1 MTAYYNEF
9 DPKAAAWLRELIKA
23 GHIAPGDVDERSIV
37 DIRPSDLIG
46 YTQCH
51 FFAGIGIWSYVLRRA
66 GWPDDRPVWTGSC
79 PCQPFSAAGKGAGF
93 TDERHLWPHFHWL
106 IENCRPPV
114 VFGEQVASKD
124 GLGWL
129 DLVQADL
136 EGSGYAS
143 GAVDTCAAG
152 FGAPHIRQRLYWV
165 AHADDEGSQGRQ
177 RMPERAAE
185 CAVRSGGMAD
195 RLADSAG
202 IGRFGWRSSSE
213 SYEPGEIERSERLR
227 DDGGLVI
234 ADSCGAG
241 EVAGGDREAGEEE
254 IGGTRSDN
262 GSVVSLRASTFSRP
276 SPTNGHWR
284 DADWLFCRD
293 GKWRP
298 VEPGTFPL
306 AHGAAKR
313 MVVVC
318 SCCKTETR
326 WMNGASDEANP
337 VEVLQILRCEDG
349 AEKTAVRRV
358 GGTELFQPAP
368 VLQSTVFR
376 FFIGENAH
384 NERGSAH
391 SSSPSVPEDFMQS
404 VRRNRVSTGSPP
416 RSESLQQC
424 TNKPGS
430 TLYSLPSGRTCE
442 ADAAIYLRGLW
453 NLVRCQKSSEQKQDL
468 LCPVCAGIRSHECRQ
483 EMVSRVSELRG
494 YGNAIVAPA
503 AQAFIEAYL
512 EIEITAANDNS
523 TYNRRVA

>member
-51 FFAGIGIWSYVLRRA
+51 FFAGIGVWSYALRRA

-165 AHADDEGSQGRQ
+165 AHSDKSGSQGRCGV
-177 RMPERAAE
+177 PERTAE
-185 CAVRSGGMAD
+185 RAVGSSGLVGGV
-195 RLADSAG
+195 ADSAG
-202 IGRFGWRSSSE
+202 VGRVGWRTGGE
-213 SYEPGEIERSERLR
+213 GHEPGEIERSERLC
-227 DDGGLVI
+227 DVSGLVI
-234 ADSCGAG
+234 ADDGRTGA
-241 EVAGGDREAGEEE
+241 VTDSDREAGEEAVR
-254 IGGTRSDN
+254 GTRPDDGSAVPLRTSATGGMDN
-262 GSVVSLRASTFSRP
+262 GVSDGRRTGGIGHNSGNVRQQFASNGRDDQP

-306 AHGAAKR
+306 AHGAA
-313 MVVVC
+313 
-318 SCCKTETR
+318 
-326 WMNGASDEANP
+326 A
-337 VEVLQILRCEDG
+337 
-349 AEKTAVRRV
+349 RV
-358 GGTELFQPAP
+358 G
-368 VLQSTVFR
+368 R
-376 FFIGENAH
+376 
-384 NERGSAH
+384 
-391 SSSPSVPEDFMQS
+391 
-404 VRRNRVSTGSPP
+404 
-416 RSESLQQC
+416 
-424 TNKPGS
+424 
-430 TLYSLPSGRTCE
+430 
-442 ADAAIYLRGLW
+442 
-453 NLVRCQKSSEQKQDL
+453 
-468 LCPVCAGIRSHECRQ
+468 
-483 EMVSRVSELRG
+483 LRG

-503 AQAFIEAYL
+503 AQAFIESYL
-512 EIEITAANDNS
+512 ATEITPANDNHCGV
-523 TYNRRVA
+523 TFRPAA

>member
-23 GHIAPGDVDERSIV
+23 GHIAAGDVDERSIV

-51 FFAGIGIWSYVLRRA
+51 FFAGIGVWSYALRRA

-106 IENCRPPV
+106 IENCRPPI

-165 AHADDEGSQGRQ
+165 GKRLDDATSPRHDGPVEETEGNSRHETRLRLSGQGSGFSGLGDTSGATGERDAGALSGTQAREHGTGFAVNGREPVRFEHAGSGVGRLADADSRGSQSRAELRQ
-177 RMPERAAE
+177 SDNCFDGGAID
-185 CAVRSGGMAD
+185 GMAD
-195 RLADSAG
+195 ADC
-202 IGRFGWRSSSE
+202 IGEKCKYGNTPEASGLSE
-213 SYEPGEIERSERLR
+213 AQCQSEHHAYVSERSCANYNRPRDLQSDGIYSDDERPR
-227 DDGGLVI
+227 
-234 ADSCGAG
+234 
-241 EVAGGDREAGEEE
+241 
-254 IGGTRSDN
+254 
-262 GSVVSLRASTFSRP
+262 
-276 SPTNGHWR
+276 PTNGHWR

-306 AHGAAKR
+306 AHGTAA
-313 MVVVC
+313 
-318 SCCKTETR
+318 
-326 WMNGASDEANP
+326 
-337 VEVLQILRCEDG
+337 
-349 AEKTAVRRV
+349 RV
-358 GGTELFQPAP
+358 G
-368 VLQSTVFR
+368 R
-376 FFIGENAH
+376 
-384 NERGSAH
+384 
-391 SSSPSVPEDFMQS
+391 
-404 VRRNRVSTGSPP
+404 
-416 RSESLQQC
+416 
-424 TNKPGS
+424 
-430 TLYSLPSGRTCE
+430 
-442 ADAAIYLRGLW
+442 
-453 NLVRCQKSSEQKQDL
+453 
-468 LCPVCAGIRSHECRQ
+468 
-483 EMVSRVSELRG
+483 LRG

-512 EIEITAANDNS
+512 EVETVAVHAPTAANDNTS
-523 TYNRRVA
+523 KEMAA

>member
-1 MTAYYNEF
+1 MSAYYNEF

-51 FFAGIGIWSYVLRRA
+51 FFAGIGVWSYALRRA

-165 AHADDEGSQGRQ
+165 AHADDAGSQGWRG
-177 RMPERAAE
+177 MPERAAE
-185 CAVRSGGMAD
+185 RAVGSGGMAD
-195 RLADSAG
+195 GVADADQQQWHWSGGAGSTRWREPANVRTTRRLAHNNDYRCFAPSVTGFHNSEHHFEPCGDQSGLGNFCGPDCYCELTSDRPSRECLERLADTNKQHGHCGGYGSSNDCWQR
-202 IGRFGWRSSSE
+202 IGSTELRGSE
-213 SYEPGEIERSERLR
+213 QTVL
-227 DDGGLVI
+227 
-234 ADSCGAG
+234 
-241 EVAGGDREAGEEE
+241 
-254 IGGTRSDN
+254 
-262 GSVVSLRASTFSRP
+262 RP
-276 SPTNGHWR
+276 SPTNGQWR

-306 AHGAAKR
+306 AHGTSA
-313 MVVVC
+313 
-318 SCCKTETR
+318 
-326 WMNGASDEANP
+326 
-337 VEVLQILRCEDG
+337 
-349 AEKTAVRRV
+349 RV
-358 GGTELFQPAP
+358 GQ
-368 VLQSTVFR
+368 
-376 FFIGENAH
+376 
-384 NERGSAH
+384 
-391 SSSPSVPEDFMQS
+391 
-404 VRRNRVSTGSPP
+404 
-416 RSESLQQC
+416 
-424 TNKPGS
+424 
-430 TLYSLPSGRTCE
+430 
-442 ADAAIYLRGLW
+442 
-453 NLVRCQKSSEQKQDL
+453 
-468 LCPVCAGIRSHECRQ
+468 
-483 EMVSRVSELRG
+483 LRG

-512 EIEITAANDNS
+512 ETEIVAANDNYANGS
-523 TYNRRVA
+523 CVA

>member
-51 FFAGIGIWSYVLRRA
+51 FFAGIGVWSYAFRRA

-114 VFGEQVASKD
+114 VFGEQVAGKD

-129 DLVQADL
+129 DLVQTDL

-152 FGAPHIRQRLYWV
+152 FGAPHIRQRIYWV
-165 AHADDEGSQGRQ
+165 GERLEHAEGVGRLERRAEPSGWRADIGCGFGIVGDARFARLERQ
-177 RMPERAAE
+177 RGGYSATFGHGQGSVRPVAE
-185 CAVRSGGMAD
+185 ASEFGGVAHNNDDGCSAPSISGFHNSEHHAEP
-195 RLADSAG
+195 
-202 IGRFGWRSSSE
+202 RSSIV
-213 SYEPGEIERSERLR
+213 GRS
-227 DDGGLVI
+227 
-234 ADSCGAG
+234 
-241 EVAGGDREAGEEE
+241 
-254 IGGTRSDN
+254 
-262 GSVVSLRASTFSRP
+262 
-276 SPTNGHWR
+276 SPTNGFWR

-306 AHGAAKR
+306 AHGAA
-313 MVVVC
+313 
-318 SCCKTETR
+318 
-326 WMNGASDEANP
+326 A
-337 VEVLQILRCEDG
+337 
-349 AEKTAVRRV
+349 RV
-358 GGTELFQPAP
+358 G
-368 VLQSTVFR
+368 R
-376 FFIGENAH
+376 
-384 NERGSAH
+384 
-391 SSSPSVPEDFMQS
+391 
-404 VRRNRVSTGSPP
+404 
-416 RSESLQQC
+416 
-424 TNKPGS
+424 
-430 TLYSLPSGRTCE
+430 
-442 ADAAIYLRGLW
+442 
-453 NLVRCQKSSEQKQDL
+453 
-468 LCPVCAGIRSHECRQ
+468 
-483 EMVSRVSELRG
+483 LRG

-512 EIEITAANDNS
+512 ESDLAAVHATTADNDNTS
-523 TYNRRVA
+523 KKMAA